1 MISIMSMMSVNAIDI
16 ISDVFAY
23 RFMNRLRDSE
33 EEQKV
38 LEYLSTHWRNPL
50 EVQRVY
56 WLLKR
61 PDRVEDSKKN
71 NNKQTKNKK
80 KDIQ

>member
-1 MISIMSMMSVNAIDI
+1 MSMMSMMSVNAIDI

-71 NNKQTKNKK
+71 NKQTKNKK

>member
-1 MISIMSMMSVNAIDI
+1 MSMMSVNAIDI